1 MFLRP
6 RRLAAAIGVV
16 LVLLLLLTLSYC
28 GRGPQWLQH
37 FTRHSEQSALTPHA
51 LDSSRILGIDDAVV
65 SGFSGTAAASNNT
78 LVATR
83 RVLDR
88 TFINTQGAAVRF
100 FNPRE
105 PKFVWNGSYWAAP
118 KTRDIHA
125 GEVGQVFGIAIDDDP
140 SPNIYLAAT
149 SIYGLN
155 LVVEHPPGSKPGN
168 LPVRVRKGRP
178 DAEWMAGQFGA
189 GGPSAI
195 YRVDGR
201 TGAVSSFATIAL
213 DGVSGEPAALGNIAY
228 DRGHHQLFVSDLA
241 TGMIHRLDMDGHDLG
256 HFDHGKDGR
265 TAANLSSVTFDRST
279 SAGIANDRFDT
290 ESPATWGFAPAA
302 RRVWGLA
309 VHAERL
315 YYAVAD
321 GHIWSVGL
329 DRDGAF
335 ANDARVEID
344 IPGGSG
350 AAPVSDIVFS
360 HEGAMIVAQRAVIGT
375 RYDYKALKPTAT
387 AHVYRFWPET
397 PDDPNTPSNWYQKP
411 EEYAVG
417 YASGSHG
424 GGGGVDLGYGYKSD
438 GTFDF
443 EACEQALFV
452 TGDALRSFHKMQD
465 GFQPA
470 DGPLQLYGLQITPSR
485 PVMGFNTPPAISYFV
500 NYADTMGSDD
510 RAGTVGG
517 VRIFKLDCNEKVCP
531 VDAAPTSTTTSLA
544 GAPPSQS
551 TGGNSPGGGGGTGGG
566 GNGSGGNGGG
576 DNGCTGPDCSQCSGA
591 NCGDC
596 RGPDCHECT
605 GPNCTGCPPG
615 DSNCH
620 KCVGADCASKV
631 CLKIEAKPVCD
642 PATGM
647 LGFQLTPTDPLG
659 LGLNT
664 INAYSLAPGVVIANG
679 PQISLIP
686 SPGTMNVSG
695 ASPGQ
700 TIAVNVCAF
709 NSSDPNYLGGKPYNC
724 CRETLHLT
732 VPRKACPI
740 RQPVDQ
746 VPPSSSSQRKR

>member
-1 MFLRP
+1 MFTSRP
-6 RRLAAAIGVV
+6 RQLAAAVGVV

-28 GRGPQWLQH
+28 GRGPHWLQH
-37 FTRHSEQSALTPHA
+37 LTGPSEQSALTPHA
-51 LDSSRILGIDDAVV
+51 LDPSRILGIDDAVV
-65 SGFSGTAAASNNT
+65 SGFAGTSVVPNPSTSDARPA
-78 LVATR
+78 
-83 RVLDR
+83 LDR
-88 TFINTQGAAVRF
+88 TFINTQGPAVRF

-105 PKFVWNGSYWAAP
+105 PKFVWNGNYWAAP
-118 KTRDIHA
+118 KTRDVRA
-125 GEVGQVFGIAIDDDP
+125 GEVGQVFGIAIDNDP

-149 SIYGLN
+149 AIYGLN
-155 LVVEHPPGSKPGN
+155 LVITHPPGSKPGD

-178 DAEWMAGQFGA
+178 DAEWMAGQFGS

-201 TGAVSSFATIAL
+201 TGAVSRFATISL
-213 DGVSGEPAALGNIAY
+213 DGISGGPAALGNIAY

-265 TAANLSSVTFDRST
+265 TAANLSPVPFDRST
-279 SAGIANDRFDT
+279 VANVANDRFDT

-315 YYAVAD
+315 YYAVAN
-321 GHIWSVGL
+321 GQIWSVGL
-329 DRDGAF
+329 DQGGAF

-344 IPGGSG
+344 VPRGAG

-360 HEGAMIVAQRAVIGT
+360 HEGAMIVAQRAIIGT
-375 RYDYKALKPTAT
+375 HYDYKALQPTAA
-387 AHVYRFWPET
+387 AHVYRFWPEQ
-397 PDDPNTPSNWYQKP
+397 PDDPNTPSGWYQKP

-417 YASGSHG
+417 YASGNHS

-443 EACEQALFV
+443 SECEQALFV
-452 TGDALRSFHKMQD
+452 TGDALRSFHQVQD
-465 GFQPA
+465 GFQP
-470 DGPLQLYGLQITPSR
+470 DGQLQLYGLQITPAR

-500 NYADTMGSDD
+500 NYADAMGSED
-510 RAGTVGG
+510 RDGTVGG

-531 VDAAPTSTTTSLA
+531 VDAASTSTTTSVA
-544 GAPPSQS
+544 NIPPSQS
-551 TGGNSPGGGGGTGGG
+551 GGGNPAGG
-566 GNGSGGNGGG
+566 GNGGGDNGGG
-576 DNGCTGPDCSQCSGA
+576 DNGCTGSDCSQCSGP

-596 RGPDCHECT
+596 TGPDCHDCT
-605 GPNCTGCPPG
+605 GPDCVGCPPG
-615 DSNCH
+615 DRNCH
-620 KCVGADCASKV
+620 KCVGADCPSKV
-631 CLKIEAKPVCD
+631 CLKIEAKPLCD
-642 PATGM
+642 PATG
-647 LGFQLTPTDPLG
+647 LPGFQLTSTDPLG
-659 LGLNT
+659 LGFNT
-664 INAYSLAPGVVIANG
+664 INAISLAPGVTIANG

-686 SPGTMNVSG
+686 PPGTMNVSG

-709 NSSDPNYLGGKPYNC
+709 NSNDPNYLGGKPYNC

-732 VPRKACPI
+732 VPRKSCPI
-740 RQPVDQ
+740 HQPTDQ